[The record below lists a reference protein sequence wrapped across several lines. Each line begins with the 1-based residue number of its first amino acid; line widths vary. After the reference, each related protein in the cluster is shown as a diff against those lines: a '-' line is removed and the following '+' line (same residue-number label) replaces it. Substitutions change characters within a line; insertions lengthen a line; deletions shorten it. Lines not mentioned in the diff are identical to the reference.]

1 MWGQGARRDSRQQ
14 IAQEETMDDKEVVS
28 AIRATLGDKVGQDR
42 FDLWLGAACRLSLR
56 GEILLVELP
65 NRFSQDWVRS
75 HFRPEIEAA
84 CAETLGRPLA
94 VEFRVDEG
102 LARLQAAPR
111 NGQRGQP
118 TTTATAQ
125 ESLPSDLGAEEATT
139 LLDRSGLS
147 SSSEAAQSLAL
158 RDQGLHD
165 PNNGAAATIIESNGP
180 KPGFCRR
187 RFSTLEGFV
196 VGASNRLAH
205 ASAQMVA
212 EQPGRLSPLLVY
224 GPTGVG
230 KTHLLEGIWSAARR
244 SRPGIHAVYLSAEQF
259 TTYFVEALRGS
270 GLPSFRRKYRGV
282 ELLII
287 DGLQFF
293 AGKRATL
300 NELLHTTDT
309 LLREGRQLV
318 FAADR
323 AAADLRELS
332 DELVARLS
340 AGMACGIDPPDYPT
354 RLGILRKLA
363 QSRGLAIPDDV
374 AEFVATHLTAH
385 ARELSGALNRLEAAA
400 RMLHKPITR
409 SLAEEALSEMIR
421 HNARAVRLGDI
432 DKAVCE
438 VLGLEAESLQS
449 DGRGK
454 NVCQPRMVAMWLAR
468 KHTRAALAEI
478 GRHFG
483 RRSHSTV
490 VSAQKTVG
498 SWVASQSTL
507 DLSGRRWNVEETIRR
522 IEERLMKA

>member
-1 MWGQGARRDSRQQ
+1 
-14 IAQEETMDDKEVVS
+14 MDEKEVVS
-28 AIRATLGDKVGQDR
+28 AIRATLADKVGKER
-42 FDLWLGAACRLSLR
+42 FDLWLGAVCRLSLR
-56 GEILLVELP
+56 GESLLVELP

-75 HFRPEIEAA
+75 HFRLEIEAA
-84 CAETLGRPLA
+84 CAETLGKALA
-94 VEFRVDEG
+94 VEFRIDES
-102 LARLQAAPR
+102 LARTSAASPTGKRGRQQA
-111 NGQRGQP
+111 
-118 TTTATAQ
+118 ATAQ
-125 ESLPSDLGAEEATT
+125 PDGESNLDANGAT
-139 LLDRSGLS
+139 GLMDPT
-147 SSSEAAQSLAL
+147 AVQSLS
-158 RDQGLHD
+158 LHE
-165 PNNGAAATIIESNGP
+165 PATIEMNGT
-180 KPGFCRR
+180 KPGYHRR
-187 RFSTLEGFV
+187 KFSTLEGFV

-244 SRPGIHAVYLSAEQF
+244 SRPEIHAVYLSAEQF
-259 TTYFVEALRGS
+259 TTYFLEALHGS
-270 GLPSFRRKYRGV
+270 GLPNFRRKYRGV

-323 AAADLRELS
+323 AATDLHEMS

-340 AGMACGIDPPDYPT
+340 AGMACSIDPPDYPT
-354 RLGILRKLA
+354 RLGILRQLA
-363 QSRGLAIPDDV
+363 QVRGLALTDDV
-374 AEFVATHLTAH
+374 ANFVATHLTAH

-409 SLAEEALSEMIR
+409 ALAEEALAEMIR

-432 DKAVCE
+432 DRAVCE

-449 DGRGK
+449 DARGRS
-454 NVCQPRMVAMWLAR
+454 VSQPRMLAMWLAR

-498 SWVASQSTL
+498 GWVASQSTL
-507 DLSGRRWNVEETIRR
+507 ELSGRRWNVEDTIRR
-522 IEERLMKA
+522 IEEQLKREA

>member
-1 MWGQGARRDSRQQ
+1 
-14 IAQEETMDDKEVVS
+14 MDDKEVVS
-28 AIRATLGDKVGQDR
+28 AIRATLADKVGRER
-42 FDLWLGAACRLSLR
+42 FDLWLGACRLTLR
-56 GEILLVELP
+56 GDSVLVELP

-75 HFRPEIEAA
+75 HFRLEIETA
-84 CAETLGRPLA
+84 CAETLGKPLA
-94 VEFRVDEG
+94 VEFRIDEA
-102 LARLQAAPR
+102 LARAPAAPR
-111 NGQRGQP
+111 TGKRGGKG
-118 TTTATAQ
+118 TA
-125 ESLPSDLGAEEATT
+125 
-139 LLDRSGLS
+139 
-147 SSSEAAQSLAL
+147 AAQSDPESNLDATAANGSL
-158 RDQGLHD
+158 EPAAPPSGDCSGNGSGTDSSSVAAQSPHDSVSTD
-165 PNNGAAATIIESNGP
+165 PNDQTIMATIGLNGT
-180 KPGFCRR
+180 KPGLNRR
-187 RFSTLEGFV
+187 KFSTLEGFV

-259 TTYFVEALRGS
+259 TTYFLEALRGS
-270 GLPSFRRKYRGV
+270 GLPNFRRKYRGV

-300 NELLHTTDT
+300 IELLHTTDT

-323 AAADLRELS
+323 AATDLNELS
-332 DELVARLS
+332 GELVARLS
-340 AGMACGIDPPDYPT
+340 AGMACSIDPPDYPT
-354 RLGILRKLA
+354 RLGILRQLA
-363 QSRGLAIPDDV
+363 QARGLAISDDV
-374 AEFVATHLTAH
+374 ANFVATHLTAH

-400 RMLHKPITR
+400 RMLRKPITR
-409 SLAEEALSEMIR
+409 SLAEEALAEMIR
-421 HNARAVRLGDI
+421 HNARAVRLSDI

-438 VLGLEAESLQS
+438 VMGLEAETLQS
-449 DGRGK
+449 DARDK
-454 NVCQPRMVAMWLAR
+454 NVCQPRMLAMWLAR

-498 SWVASQSTL
+498 GWVASQSTL
-507 DLSGRRWNVEETIRR
+507 ELSGRRWNVEETIRR
-522 IEERLMKA
+522 IEEQLRSG

>member
-1 MWGQGARRDSRQQ
+1 
-14 IAQEETMDDKEVVS
+14 MDDKEVVS
-28 AIRATLGDKVGQDR
+28 AIRAMLADKVGRER
-42 FDLWLGAACRLSLR
+42 FDLWFGAACRLSLH

-75 HFRPEIEAA
+75 HFRLEIEAA
-84 CAETLGRPLA
+84 CAETLGKPHA
-94 VEFRVDEG
+94 VEFRIDAA
-102 LARLQAAPR
+102 LARLPAAPR
-111 NGQRGQP
+111 SARRGGQR
-118 TTTATAQ
+118 TATGQSDSEPNLDAGTATGLL
-125 ESLPSDLGAEEATT
+125 EPSAPPSGAC
-139 LLDRSGLS
+139 S
-147 SSSEAAQSLAL
+147 SLASGSAAFSAPVPHESATIEL
-158 RDQGLHD
+158 
-165 PNNGAAATIIESNGP
+165 NGAKLGLN
-180 KPGFCRR
+180 RR
-187 RFSTLEGFV
+187 KFSTLEGFV

-230 KTHLLEGIWSAARR
+230 KTHLLEGIWSAARK

-259 TTYFVEALRGS
+259 TTYFLEALRGS
-270 GLPSFRRKYRGV
+270 GLPNFRRKYRGV

-323 AAADLRELS
+323 AATDLRELS

-340 AGMACGIDPPDYPT
+340 AGMACSIDPPDYPT
-354 RLGILRKLA
+354 RLGILRQLA
-363 QSRGLAIPDDV
+363 KARGLAITDDV
-374 AEFVATHLTAH
+374 ASFVATHLTTH

-409 SLAEEALSEMIR
+409 ALAEEALAEMIR
-421 HNARAVRLGDI
+421 HNARAVRLDDI

-438 VLGLEAESLQS
+438 VLGLEAETLQS
-449 DGRGK
+449 GGRGK
-454 NVCQPRMVAMWLAR
+454 GVSQPRMLAMWLAR

-498 SWVASQSTL
+498 AWVANQSTL
-507 DLSGRRWNVEETIRR
+507 ELSGRRWNVEDTIRR
-522 IEERLMKA
+522 IEKRLEA

>member
-1 MWGQGARRDSRQQ
+1 
-14 IAQEETMDDKEVVS
+14 MDDKEVVS
-28 AIRATLGDKVGQDR
+28 AIRATLAGKVGRER
-42 FDLWLGAACRLSLR
+42 FDLWLGAACRLSLK
-56 GEILLVELP
+56 GESLLVELP

-75 HFRPEIEAA
+75 HFRLEIEAA
-84 CAETLGRPLA
+84 CAETLGKALA
-94 VEFRVDEG
+94 VEFRIDES
-102 LARLQAAPR
+102 LARSAAAPKVNR
-111 NGQRGQP
+111 VRQHGSPPAGDSESNLDANAAASATDPLAPPCGNGC
-118 TTTATAQ
+118 
-125 ESLPSDLGAEEATT
+125 ESASAPSDSPDEPATI
-139 LLDRSGLS
+139 
-147 SSSEAAQSLAL
+147 AM
-158 RDQGLHD
+158 
-165 PNNGAAATIIESNGP
+165 NGAKHAYQ
-180 KPGFCRR
+180 RR
-187 RFSTLEGFV
+187 KFSTLEGFV

-212 EQPGRLSPLLVY
+212 EQPGRLSPLLVH

-259 TTYFVEALRGS
+259 TTYFLEALHGS

-323 AAADLRELS
+323 AAADLHELS
-332 DELVARLS
+332 GELVARLS
-340 AGMACGIDPPDYPT
+340 AGMTCCIDPPDYPT
-354 RLGILRKLA
+354 RLGILRQLA
-363 QSRGLAIPDDV
+363 QARGLALTDDV
-374 AEFVATHLTAH
+374 ASFVATNLTAH

-400 RMLHKPITR
+400 RMLHAPITR
-409 SLAEEALSEMIR
+409 SLAEEALAEMIR

-432 DKAVCE
+432 DRAVCE
-438 VLGLEAESLQS
+438 VLGLEAEALQS
-449 DGRGK
+449 DAHGR
-454 NVCQPRMVAMWLAR
+454 NVSQPRMLAMWLAR

-498 SWVASQSTL
+498 GWVASQSTL
-507 DLSGRRWNVEETIRR
+507 ELSGRRWNVEDTIRR
-522 IEERLMKA
+522 IEEQLRREA